1 MQVETDHPASLEE
14 QAAVWLTRRT
24 SGHWTSADQIA
35 FDEWIGESA
44 AHAAAYRSAEDAWET
59 IGRDQELAGLAAA
72 RNNALPYPSESR
84 AAPASWISA
93 VFRWWPGW
101 AFAGAAAASVGLV
114 VVLTDPLQP
123 SFTEY
128 LTQTA
133 VIEEVTL
140 PDGTRIDLAPA
151 SRIRVAFSDKRRA
164 VTLLEGE
171 AFFDVAKDQARA
183 FVVTAADTEIIV
195 TGTAFNV
202 HRSPSAV
209 TIAVAEGSVN
219 VRIPSID
226 GDFDDVPAPSE
237 NVQSNPVDSVP
248 SSKVETVERMSTAAA
263 ALTAGQQ
270 VVAKAGVG
278 LRPVA
283 EVAPDMAGAW
293 RTGHLVYMDNRL
305 IDVVADI
312 NRYSE
317 TPIALESDAVA
328 EMRIAAALPTTA
340 IDTMLNMVDNAV
352 PVRVDYE
359 CAGRIIIR
367 HRDSADT
374 CAPA

>member
-1 MQVETDHPASLEE
+1 MQVETDHPPSIEE
-14 QAAVWLTRRT
+14 QAAAWLTRRT
-24 SGHWTSADQIA
+24 SGRWTSADQIQL
-35 FDEWIGESA
+35 DEWIAKSA
-44 AHAAAYRSAEDAWET
+44 AHAAAYRSAEGAWEM
-59 IGRDQELAGLAAA
+59 IGEDQDLAALAFA
-72 RNNALPYPSESR
+72 RDNTLTSSHQSR
-84 AAPASWISA
+84 WAPASWTSA
-93 VFRWWPGW
+93 ILRRWPGW

-114 VVLTDPLQP
+114 VVLTDPLRP

-133 VIEEVTL
+133 VIEEITL
-140 PDGTRIDLAPA
+140 PDGSQIDLAPA
-151 SRIRVAFSDKRRA
+151 SRIRVAFSDERRA
-164 VTLLEGE
+164 VHLLEGE
-171 AFFDVAKDQARA
+171 AFFDVAKDQSRA
-183 FVVTAADTEIIV
+183 FVVTAADTEVVV

-202 HRSPSAV
+202 HRSPNAV
-209 TIAVAEGSVN
+209 TVAVAEGTVN
-219 VRIPSID
+219 VRIPAINSSSKE
-226 GDFDDVPAPSE
+226 VPAPSDGA
-237 NVQSNPVDSVP
+237 QSDIPDRL
-248 SSKVETVERMSTAAA
+248 SSAKIEGVERMPTAAA

-270 VVAKAGVG
+270 VVATAGVG

-317 TPIALESDAVA
+317 TPVVLESDVVA

-352 PVRVDYE
+352 PVRVDYA
-359 CAGRIIIR
+359 CVGRIVIR

-374 CAPA
+374 CTPA